1 MEQVDKFLTRMY
13 RTDPDFV
20 FTVSRDFVRQC
31 KTPVLIMPVG
41 ASRRRGKGKSD

>member
-31 KTPVLIMPVG
+31 KTPVLIMRFQGRQQQSPL
-41 ASRRRGKGKSD
+41 RE